1 MKIKSVTLKGF
12 RGYRSRITIHFEDLC
27 AIVGKNDIGKSTV
40 LEALD
45 IFFNDGKGCVKIDR
59 DDINKGAAAE
69 GDTEIEIAVEF
80 IELPRS
86 ITIDAT
92 NSTSLEDEYLLT
104 SAGTLHVVKRYPN
117 AGKEKVFIRAC
128 HPTNPSCAD
137 LLLKK
142 STDLKKVLEN
152 IGAECA
158 DKTKNA
164 ELRKAIWL
172 SQSDLALQEIDIDI
186 SKIDAKSIWDQLKAY
201 MPLYSLF
208 QSDRKNSDGD
218 SEVQDPMRLAVK
230 EIIEDPQIQRDLT
243 SIAENVKRRLEVV
256 ASKTL
261 EKLSEMNPAIAQSLD
276 PKIPETG
283 DLKWADVF
291 KNVSIT
297 GDGDIPVNKR
307 GSGVKRLI
315 LINFFRAEAERKK
328 EQAGLRSIVYA
339 IEEPETSQH
348 PDHQRML
355 IEALVSLSR
364 LESTQV
370 LLTTHSPE
378 IVKKLRFENIVLI
391 TGNEPENICNVKESE
406 LPYPSLNE
414 VNYSAFGES
423 THEYHNE
430 LYGYIEAENE
440 LNNYKQGKPMRQYN
454 QLQTDGASRLTS
466 KTLTE
471 YIRHQIHHPEND
483 QNPKFTD
490 IELQHSISEMR
501 QYITAS
507 IRK

>member
-1 MKIKSVTLKGF
+1 VA
-12 RGYRSRITIHFEDLC
+12 D
-27 AIVGKNDIGKSTV
+27 
-40 LEALD
+40 
-45 IFFNDGKGCVKIDR
+45 
-59 DDINKGAAAE
+59 
-69 GDTEIEIAVEF
+69 GDTQIEIAVEF
-80 IELPRS
+80 IDLPES
-86 ITIDAT
+86 IMIDAT
-92 NSTSLEDEYLLT
+92 NSTSLDDEYLLT
-104 SAGTLHVVKRYPN
+104 RAGTLHVVKRYPN
-117 AGKEKVFIRAC
+117 AGKEKVFIRAN
-128 HPTNPSCAD
+128 HPTNPSCSD

-142 STDLKKVLEN
+142 NADLKKALDSV
-152 IGAECA
+152 GAECA

-164 ELRKAIWL
+164 ALRKAIWTSQVDL
-172 SQSDLALQEIDIDI
+172 SLQETDIDV

-230 EIIEDPQIQRDLT
+230 EIIEDPQIQRELT
-243 SIAENVKRRLEVV
+243 SIAENVKRRLEGV
-256 ASKTL
+256 ALKTL

-297 GDGDIPVNKR
+297 GDEDIPINKR

-315 LINFFRAEAERKK
+315 LINFFRAEAERRK

-355 IEALVSLSR
+355 IKALASLSQS
-364 LESTQV
+364 ESTQV

-378 IVKKLRFENIVLI
+378 IVKKLRFEDIVLI
-391 TGNEPENICNVKESE
+391 TGNEPGDILNVKESE

-440 LNNYKQGKPMRQYN
+440 LNNYKNSRPTKPYN
-454 QLQTDGASRLTS
+454 KIGRGGASTIIS
-466 KTLTE
+466 IILTE

-483 QNPKFTD
+483 QNPKFTN
-490 IELQHSISEMR
+490 IELQQSISDMR
-501 QYITAS
+501 QYIADN
-507 IRK
+507 IR